1 MSDSDADVQEE
12 RELRPC
18 QVVHVK
24 MPEEMQQSAFEVSAV
39 VVLLRWA
46 LCTLN
51 AQKLIRTLPNLNP
64 MNAFRSTPMLDH
76 DVSPQQ
82 SW

>member
-39 VVLLRWA
+39 VVLLRRA

-51 AQKLIRTLPNLNP
+51 AQTDPTPSQPQPHECISLNA
-64 MNAFRSTPMLDH
+64 NA
-76 DVSPQQ
+76 
-82 SW
+82 